1 MLQQLFPGKELLAPS
16 DSASRRIK
24 RSVEF
29 VPALGA
35 EVFFFEDDAMSH
47 VLFQNQEVL

>member
-1 MLQQLFPGKELLAPS
+1 MLLQLFPGKELLAPS

-35 EVFFFEDDAMSH
+35 EVFFEYDAKFH
-47 VLFQNQEVL
+47 VLFQNQEGL